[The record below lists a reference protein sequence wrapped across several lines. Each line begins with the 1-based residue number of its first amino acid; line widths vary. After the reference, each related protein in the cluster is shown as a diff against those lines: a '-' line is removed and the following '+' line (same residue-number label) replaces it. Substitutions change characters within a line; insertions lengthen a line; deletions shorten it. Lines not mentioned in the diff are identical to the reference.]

1 LERHKHREGAAVKYF
16 AGLDVSLEETAICV
30 VDETGR
36 IVKEL
41 RAASDP
47 QALIDALGEIG
58 LPLERIGLEACSLAA
73 WLYDGIRAEG
83 LPAIC
88 IETRAANAAMK
99 TMPNKTDRN
108 DARALAQI
116 MRTGWYRRVYVKS
129 RQCRLWRSLLVAR
142 RTVLNEM
149 RTIENV
155 VRAILREA
163 GIKLGT
169 PSRTAFAGRVREL
182 ADADP
187 VVMPLVEPLLTIL
200 ATMLG
205 EFARLTKQ
213 VLDLVRKEEV
223 CRRLMSAPGV
233 GPITALAFR
242 ATVDQPDRFRRSRN
256 VGAHLGLT
264 PARYQS
270 GETDIQGKV
279 SRCGDELARTA
290 LYEAAHTLLV
300 RSKKWSSLRAWG
312 MNIARRRGMARAR
325 VAVARKLAVILHRM
339 WSDATEFRY
348 GKQPVCAA
356 AA

>member
-1 LERHKHREGAAVKYF
+1 MKYF
-16 AGLDVSLEETAICV
+16 AGLDVSLEETSICI

-36 IVKEL
+36 IVRET

-47 QALIDALGEIG
+47 RALSDALRQVDM
-58 LPLERIGLEACSLAA
+58 PLDRIGLEACSLTA
-73 WLYDGIRAEG
+73 WLHDGLRAEG
-83 LPAIC
+83 FAAIC
-88 IETRAANAAMK
+88 IETRRANAAMK

-116 MRTGWYRRVYVKS
+116 MRTGWFRQVHVKS
-129 RQCRLWRSLLVAR
+129 RQCRLWRSLLVSR

-155 VRAILREA
+155 VRAVLRE
-163 GIKLGT
+163 GGFKLGT

-182 ADADP
+182 AGEDP
-187 VVMPLVEPLLTIL
+187 DVMPLIEPLLAIL
-200 ATMLG
+200 ATML
-205 EFARLTKQ
+205 EQLSRLTKQ
-213 VLDLVRKEEV
+213 VLDIAREEEI
-223 CRRLMSAPGV
+223 CRRLMSVPGV

-242 ATVDQPDRFRRSRN
+242 ATVDRSDRFRRSRD

-270 GETDIQGKV
+270 GETDIQGRV

-300 RSKKWSSLRAWG
+300 RSRKWSSLRAWG
-312 MNIARRRGMARAR
+312 MQIAKRRGLARAR
-325 VAVARKLAVILHRM
+325 VAVARKLSVILHRM
-339 WSDATEFRY
+339 WSDATEFRF
-348 GKQPVCAA
+348 GSDPGPAMA
-356 AA
+356 

>member
-1 LERHKHREGAAVKYF
+1 MRYF

-30 VDETGR
+30 VDDSGG
-36 IVKEL
+36 IVKEG

-47 QALIDALGEIG
+47 EALITVLRKLG
-58 LPLERIGLEACSLAA
+58 LTLERIGLEACSLTA
-73 WLYDGIRAEG
+73 WLYDGLRQAG

-88 IETRAANAAMK
+88 IETRQANAAMK

-116 MRTGWYRRVYVKS
+116 MRTGWYREVHVKS

-149 RTIENV
+149 RSIENV

-169 PSRTAFAGRVREL
+169 PSRTAFADRVREC
-182 ADADP
+182 AGGDAS
-187 VVMPLVEPLLTIL
+187 VMPLVKPLLVIL
-200 ATMLG
+200 ATMLR

-213 VLDLVRKEEV
+213 VLDIVRPEPT
-223 CRRLMSAPGV
+223 CRRLMSVPGV

-242 ATVDQPDRFRRSRN
+242 ATIDRPDRFRRSRN

-290 LYEAAHTLLV
+290 LYEAAHALLV
-300 RSKKWSSLRAWG
+300 RSRKWSGLRAWG
-312 MNIARRRGMARAR
+312 MQIAKRRGMARAR
-325 VAVARKLAVILHRM
+325 VAVARKLAVILHRI
-339 WSDATEFRY
+339 WCDQTEFRF
-348 GKQPVCAA
+348 GKEPAA
-356 AA
+356 TTSGAVA